1 MNQWRSG
8 LTLAGLGAFA
18 MYLLDPDR
26 GKQRRA
32 RVKDAAVHTGYEAKK
47 FSGRFQRDAANRV
60 AGTIADAEK
69 MLQWETPEV
78 SDEVL
83 LQRVRSAVGRSVS
96 HARALDVKCKD
107 GAVELSGW
115 VMMYEVDDLVRAV
128 RRVPGVK
135 SASAFLHVANR
146 PGNISALQ
154 GGRRRRAAGLWR
166 NRWSPTAR
174 VMAGSYGLSLLTYG
188 LAKRGVMGR
197 VSAVAGALL
206 TARAVWNRPMAEMAG
221 VGDEAGIHIE
231 KTMRILVSPEELYS
245 FWVDPENYPKVF
257 THLRSVKGE
266 GENRYRWEVAGPA
279 GVPVN
284 WKGTMTRKEPGK
296 LVEWRS
302 EAGAAVENRGVIHIE
317 PEGNGYT
324 RVHVQM
330 SYTPPAGLVGH
341 AVAVLLGLDPRS
353 MMEDEF
359 VRLKSLFEEGKT
371 HAHGREVAMSE
382 LKMEHPA
389 AS

>member
-146 PGNISALQ
+146 SGKISALQ

-266 GENRYRWEVAGPA
+266 GENRYR
-279 GVPVN
+279 
-284 WKGTMTRKEPGK
+284 
-296 LVEWRS
+296 
-302 EAGAAVENRGVIHIE
+302 
-317 PEGNGYT
+317 
-324 RVHVQM
+324 
-330 SYTPPAGLVGH
+330 
-341 AVAVLLGLDPRS
+341 
-353 MMEDEF
+353 
-359 VRLKSLFEEGKT
+359 
-371 HAHGREVAMSE
+371 
-382 LKMEHPA
+382 
-389 AS
+389 